1 MEEFKMCKDGEFM
14 PAKLPC
20 PTPYSGPYYYYPS
33 DNIPF
38 PPPAAEGSF
47 DDFESSGGGGAAPIS
62 AGAVA
67 GIIILMGLIIVMLCL
82 FAIKFRTR
90 LFGRRSIWS
99 LSGARYAGNRDVESA
114 GDLGS
119 ANSGDVHFLS
129 TVVGGGLEEKLVNL
143 LPVYEYVRFQ
153 DEGKEL
159 LKAEQKVEDGNSC
172 TECAVCLSLFEEKDI
187 VRILPKCK
195 HVFHLLCIDKWFESH
210 ANCPLCRERITLQTI
225 QPFLEYSEDHI
236 AAGDPNGSLPQL
248 MDITACQNEA
258 NHPDN
263 RGDDDDCPAC
273 VHDVLIAVDNCEDGY
288 PQQYCSM
295 PQNNN
300 QIPHQ
305 GTAALAI
312 SICTP
317 HDNPVLGLQL
327 ASAAPGN
334 DQGPQTGYHNDQGP
348 QTGYHNDLAVDQKHD
363 LSETFNA
370 SSLQKPYDDDDGGGD
385 KQAFSFPVASD
396 HAIVG
401 RGDRELSSVVMHAA
415 SDQAAFRSKAAQSSI
430 ELRPISG
437 SSAFRSSS
445 SSYLHEIT
453 LTTKAELVCR

>member
-1 MEEFKMCKDGEFM
+1 MDEFKLCKDGEFM
-14 PAKLPC
+14 PVKLPC

-38 PPPAAEGSF
+38 PPPSAEGSF
-47 DDFESSGGGGAAPIS
+47 DDFESSGGGGGAPIS

-99 LSGARYAGNRDVESA
+99 LSGTRYARNRDAESA
-114 GDLGS
+114 GDFGS
-119 ANSGDVHFLS
+119 ANSGDAQFLS

-210 ANCPLCRERITLQTI
+210 ANCPLCREKITLQTI
-225 QPFLEYSEDHI
+225 RLFLEYSEDHI
-236 AAGDPNGSLPQL
+236 AAGDLDGSQLQL
-248 MDITACQNEA
+248 MDISACQNEA
-258 NHPDN
+258 NHPEN
-263 RGDDDDCPAC
+263 RGGDDDRPARL
-273 VHDVLIAVDNCEDGY
+273 HDVRIAVDNCEDQHR
-288 PQQYCSM
+288 PQRYSM

-300 QIPHQ
+300 QTPHQ
-305 GTAALAI
+305 GTEHLA
-312 SICTP
+312 ICTP

-327 ASAAPGN
+327 ASAAGN
-334 DQGPQTGYHNDQGP
+334 DQGPQTGYHNA
-348 QTGYHNDLAVDQKHD
+348 TMHNQIDLAVDQKLHD
-363 LSETFNA
+363 LSDILNA
-370 SSLQKPYDDDDGGGD
+370 SALQKPYDDGSD
-385 KQAFSFPVASD
+385 KQAFSFPVAATD
-396 HAIVG
+396 HAIVE
-401 RGDRELSSVVMHAA
+401 RGDKELSSVAMHAA
-415 SDQAAFRSKAAQSSI
+415 SDEAAIRSGVAHESSI
-430 ELRPISG
+430 ELRR
-437 SSAFRSSS
+437 SAFRSRSSSSSSSSS